1 MVRPAALR
9 RSRRIS
15 PSSTSVS
22 LFPQNTLAKIYLI
35 KIVSRIVKTLR
46 NRDFRRLW
54 ISGGISGIGSW
65 LLVVAIPFHVF
76 DLTGSTV
83 ATGLTL
89 ALEALPALLLG
100 PWAGVLLDRWD
111 LSRAMWIAELVSAA
125 AVALILFADADRIW
139 LIYLAI
145 LAENVATMVFRPA
158 SRALLPAV
166 VGTGNELAGR
176 ERPERLDR
184 QHDPARRTA
193 TRRTAAGRSGH
204 RVRAGRRHRQLF
216 VVSGNHRDRPDPPT
230 PDQFRDVTTPRRIP
244 VRRPATGRSAESSS
258 ARRLF
263 LTANAGLTALLV
275 PFAVDRLQA
284 PGYVVGYLI
293 SGLGVGYLIG
303 AALSTRAATWLG
315 TRDLLALTQFATAAA
330 FFALF
335 NAPSISWAVVAA
347 SPDRPPRQHPS
358 DHRGDHDP
366 ANRPDRHARSRR
378 RTLLRRRLPRAP
390 DRRASRSGRDAR
402 SSDLVPTLNVLAA
415 FAVLAAPLTLAV
427 VPRHPAAFTRIST
440 GA

>member
-1 MVRPAALR
+1 MR
-9 RSRRIS
+9 
-15 PSSTSVS
+15 
-22 LFPQNTLAKIYLI
+22 
-35 KIVSRIVKTLR
+35 TLR

-83 ATGLTL
+83 ATGLAL

-111 LSRAMWIAELVSAA
+111 LTRAMWIADLVSAA

-166 VGTGNELAGR
+166 VGTGNELATANAFNAFTSSAI
-176 ERPERLDR
+176 RLAAPPLGALLLAGPGITFVLAVDIVSYLLSAAIIATVR
-184 QHDPARRTA
+184 
-193 TRRTAAGRSGH
+193 TRRHTTTAERSQPFEGFRYVVQH
-204 RVRAGRRHRQLF
+204 RALRGILLGQ
-216 VVSGNHRDRPDPPT
+216 T
-230 PDQFRDVTTPRRIP
+230 I
-244 VRRPATGRSAESSS
+244 
-258 ARRLF
+258 F
-263 LTANAGLTALLV
+263 LTANAGLTALLG
-275 PFAVDRLQA
+275 PFVVDRLDA

-293 SGLGVGYLIG
+293 SGLGAGYLIG
-303 AALSTRAATWLG
+303 AALSTKAATWLG
-315 TRDLLALTQFATAAA
+315 TRELLAITQFATAAA

-335 NAPSISWAVVAA
+335 NAPSIQWAVIAA
-347 SPDRPPRQHPS
+347 ILIGLPGSILLITAETTIQRTAPS
-358 DHRGDHDP
+358 AMLGRVGALFFAADSLALLIGALAAP
-366 ANRPDRHARSRR
+366 AV
-378 RTLLRRRLPRAP
+378 TLVLGLP
-390 DRRASRSGRDAR
+390 
-402 SSDLVPTLNVLAA
+402 LTLNLLAA

-427 VPRHPAAFTRIST
+427 VPRHPAAFTRLST

>member
-1 MVRPAALR
+1 MR
-9 RSRRIS
+9 
-15 PSSTSVS
+15 
-22 LFPQNTLAKIYLI
+22 
-35 KIVSRIVKTLR
+35 TLR

-65 LLVVAIPFHVF
+65 LLVVAIPFYVF
-76 DLTGSTV
+76 ALTGSTV

-111 LSRAMWIAELVSAA
+111 LSRAMWIADLVSAA

-145 LAENVATMVFRPA
+145 LTENIATMVFRPA

-166 VGTGNELAGR
+166 VGTGDELTAANALNAFTSSTIRLAAPPLGALLLAGPGIEFVLAVDIASYLLSAAIISTVR
-176 ERPERLDR
+176 
-184 QHDPARRTA
+184 
-193 TRRTAAGRSGH
+193 TRRHPSSREASRPLEGFRY
-204 RVRAGRRHRQLF
+204 VVRHRALRGVLIGQ
-216 VVSGNHRDRPDPPT
+216 T
-230 PDQFRDVTTPRRIP
+230 I
-244 VRRPATGRSAESSS
+244 
-258 ARRLF
+258 F

-275 PFAVDRLQA
+275 PFAVGRLHA

-293 SGLGVGYLIG
+293 SGLGAGYLIG

-315 TRDLLALTQFATAAA
+315 TRDLLAVTQFATAAA

-335 NAPSISWAVVAA
+335 NAPSIPWAVVAA
-347 SPDRPPRQHPS
+347 GLIGLPGSILLITAGTTIQRTA
-358 DHRGDHDP
+358 P
-366 ANRPDRHARSRR
+366 AAMLGRVGALFFAADSLALLIGALAAPAV
-378 RTLLRRRLPRAP
+378 TLVLGLP
-390 DRRASRSGRDAR
+390 
-402 SSDLVPTLNVLAA
+402 LTLNLMAA
-415 FAVLAAPLTLAV
+415 FAVLAAPLTLTV
-427 VPRHPAAFTRIST
+427 VPGHPAAFTRIST

>member
-1 MVRPAALR
+1 
-9 RSRRIS
+9 
-15 PSSTSVS
+15 
-22 LFPQNTLAKIYLI
+22 
-35 KIVSRIVKTLR
+35 VKTLR

-111 LSRAMWIAELVSAA
+111 LSRAMWIAELLSAA

-166 VGTGNELAGR
+166 VGTGNELAAANALNALTGSTI
-176 ERPERLDR
+176 RLAAPPLGALLLAGPGIGFVLAVDI
-184 QHDPARRTA
+184 ASYLLSAAIIATVRTH
-193 TRRTAAGRSGH
+193 RHPSSSGTSQPLEGF
-204 RVRAGRRHRQLF
+204 RYAVRHRALRGILIGQ
-216 VVSGNHRDRPDPPT
+216 T
-230 PDQFRDVTTPRRIP
+230 
-244 VRRPATGRSAESSS
+244 
-258 ARRLF
+258 LF

-335 NAPSISWAVVAA
+335 NAPSISWAVGAA
-347 SPDRPPRQHPS
+347 ILIGLPGSILLITAETTIQRTAPTAMLGRVGALFFAADS
-358 DHRGDHDP
+358 LALLIGALAAP
-366 ANRPDRHARSRR
+366 AV
-378 RTLLRRRLPRAP
+378 TLLL
-390 DRRASRSGRDAR
+390 G
-402 SSDLVPTLNVLAA
+402 LVPTLNVLAA